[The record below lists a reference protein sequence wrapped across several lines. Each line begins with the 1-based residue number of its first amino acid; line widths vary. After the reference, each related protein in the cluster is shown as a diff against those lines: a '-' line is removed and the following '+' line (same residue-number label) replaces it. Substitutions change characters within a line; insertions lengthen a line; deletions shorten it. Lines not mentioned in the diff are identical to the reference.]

1 METRAYIQSVEPLSP
16 ADDAGFSEGCCITAV
31 DGNPIRDIIDWR
43 WHTSEDQ
50 IVVSYIDCDGDRGD
64 VCLEREPGES
74 WGFEFTDVVFDR
86 IIQCRNACIF
96 CFMRQ
101 LPEQARASLSLRDD
115 DYRLSFLQGNFVT
128 FTNIMPEDEQ
138 RIIEQRI
145 SPLRY
150 SLHCITPELRR
161 QVIGKHAAHG
171 VEVAQRLLDAGIELH
186 AQIVLMPDVN
196 DGEELRRTI
205 EWCYGKPGI
214 VSVGIVPLGYTKH
227 QKRFSKSFN
236 DPEAARAVIECI
248 KPFQHRAMLERGDA
262 WVHASDEFYRNAYG
276 DTLLEELPPAAF
288 YGDFSLFE
296 DGIGIVRTFVD
307 DWQENPQSISEC
319 ARALERNDTRV
330 ILVYGC
336 AMVEA
341 LLPLLEN
348 SPLKGRIV
356 PLFVK
361 NEYFGG
367 NVDVTGLLCAA
378 DMAPAIKREARRL
391 EQAGTPASFAII
403 PEVVFNHNHVTLDDM
418 TLSQLQEEAGLELH
432 VVSCDASD
440 YLMQVCNLLDT

>member
-186 AQIVLMPDVN
+186 AQIVLMPGVN

>member
-16 ADDAGFSEGCCITAV
+16 ADDAGFSKGCCITAV

-74 WGFEFTDVVFDR
+74 WGFEFTDAVFDR

-171 VEVAQRLLDAGIELH
+171 VAVAERLLDAGIELH

-214 VSVGIVPLGYTKH
+214 ISVGIVPLGYTKH

-236 DPEAARAVIECI
+236 DPAAARAVIECI

-276 DTLLEELPPAAF
+276 ETLLEELPPAAF

-307 DWQENPQSISEC
+307 DWMGNPQAVMEC
-319 ARALERNDTRV
+319 ARVLERNDARV

-341 LLPLLEN
+341 LVPLLES
-348 SPLKGRIV
+348 SPLKGRII

-378 DMAPAIKREARRL
+378 DMAPAIRQEAKRL
-391 EQAGTPASFAII
+391 EQAGTPASFAVI

-418 TLSQLQEEAGLELH
+418 TLSQLQGEAGLELH
-432 VVSCDASD
+432 VVSCDASE
-440 YLMQVCNLLDT
+440 YLMQVRNLLDT

>member
-31 DGNPIRDIIDWR
+31 DGNPVRDIIDWR

-171 VEVAQRLLDAGIELH
+171 VAVAERLLDAGIELH

-214 VSVGIVPLGYTKH
+214 ISVGIVPLGYTKH

-236 DPEAARAVIECI
+236 DPAAACAVIECI
-248 KPFQHRAMLERGDA
+248 KPFQHRAMLERCDA

-307 DWQENPQSISEC
+307 DWMGNPQAIMEC
-319 ARALERNDTRV
+319 ARVLERNDARV

-341 LLPLLEN
+341 LVPLLES
-348 SPLKGRIV
+348 SPLKGRII

-378 DMAPAIKREARRL
+378 DMAPAIRQEAKRL
-391 EQAGTPASFAII
+391 EQAGTPASFAVI

-418 TLSQLQEEAGLELH
+418 TLSQLQGEAGLELH
-432 VVSCDASD
+432 VVSCDASE
-440 YLMQVCNLLDT
+440 YLMQVRNLLDT

>member
-16 ADDAGFSEGCCITAV
+16 ADDAGFSKGCCITAV

-171 VEVAQRLLDAGIELH
+171 VAVAERLLDAGIELH

-214 VSVGIVPLGYTKH
+214 ISVGIVPLGYTKH

-236 DPEAARAVIECI
+236 DPAAACAVIECI

-276 DTLLEELPPAAF
+276 
-288 YGDFSLFE
+288 
-296 DGIGIVRTFVD
+296 
-307 DWQENPQSISEC
+307 
-319 ARALERNDTRV
+319 
-330 ILVYGC
+330 
-336 AMVEA
+336 
-341 LLPLLEN
+341 
-348 SPLKGRIV
+348 
-356 PLFVK
+356 
-361 NEYFGG
+361 
-367 NVDVTGLLCAA
+367 
-378 DMAPAIKREARRL
+378 
-391 EQAGTPASFAII
+391 
-403 PEVVFNHNHVTLDDM
+403 
-418 TLSQLQEEAGLELH
+418 
-432 VVSCDASD
+432 
-440 YLMQVCNLLDT
+440 

>member
-16 ADDAGFSEGCCITAV
+16 ADDAGFSKGCCITAV

-171 VEVAQRLLDAGIELH
+171 VAVA
-186 AQIVLMPDVN
+186 
-196 DGEELRRTI
+196 
-205 EWCYGKPGI
+205 
-214 VSVGIVPLGYTKH
+214 
-227 QKRFSKSFN
+227 
-236 DPEAARAVIECI
+236 
-248 KPFQHRAMLERGDA
+248 
-262 WVHASDEFYRNAYG
+262 
-276 DTLLEELPPAAF
+276 
-288 YGDFSLFE
+288 
-296 DGIGIVRTFVD
+296 
-307 DWQENPQSISEC
+307 
-319 ARALERNDTRV
+319 
-330 ILVYGC
+330 
-336 AMVEA
+336 
-341 LLPLLEN
+341 
-348 SPLKGRIV
+348 
-356 PLFVK
+356 
-361 NEYFGG
+361 
-367 NVDVTGLLCAA
+367 
-378 DMAPAIKREARRL
+378 
-391 EQAGTPASFAII
+391 
-403 PEVVFNHNHVTLDDM
+403 
-418 TLSQLQEEAGLELH
+418 
-432 VVSCDASD
+432 
-440 YLMQVCNLLDT
+440 

>member
-50 IVVSYIDCDGDRGD
+50 IVVSYIDCDGDQGD

-171 VEVAQRLLDAGIELH
+171 VAVAQRLLDAGIELH
-186 AQIVLMPDVN
+186 VQIVLMPDVN

-307 DWQENPQSISEC
+307 DWRENPQAINEC

-391 EQAGTPASFAII
+391 EQVGTPASFAII

-440 YLMQVCNLLDT
+440 YLMQVRNLLDT